1 MAFSKKTKLLAKQ
14 KSAFRCCLCY
24 KPFVEIHHIIPQ
36 ADGGS
41 DKLDNSAPLCSSC
54 HDLYGGNPE
63 KRRTIR
69 QMRDYWW
76 ELIEKRNNNL
86 TESLNLHE
94 FCEIKS
100 DKNWEGVLHSK
111 GVALYHAVFEE
122 ENFEDSVYHIH
133 RLLKSAQDTSPNKKR
148 FLYID
153 IYGHRNET
161 GGFDHDMYELQR
173 YFLLGFIAPYLTEIH
188 LPLGVIKNK
197 KVQKNNVPETI
208 EIIEKLDQDSI
219 NQAIDKGI
227 SSIWVADKDKL
238 MKFE

>member
-1 MAFSKKTKLLAKQ
+1 MAFSKKTKLLAKK
-14 KSAFRCCLCY
+14 KSAFRCCLCH

-36 ADGGS
+36 SEGGS
-41 DKLDNSAPLCSSC
+41 DELDNFAPLCSSC

-63 KRRTIR
+63 KRRTMR

-86 TESLNLHE
+86 TDLLNLDE

-100 DKNWEGVLHSK
+100 DKNWEGMLHSK
-111 GVALYHAVFEE
+111 GVVLYHAVFEE
-122 ENFEDSVYHIH
+122 ENFEVSVYHIH
-133 RLLKSAQDTSPNKKR
+133 RLLKIAQDTSPNKKR

-153 IYGHRNET
+153 IDGHRNKN

-173 YFLLGFIAPYLTEIH
+173 HFLLGFLAPYFTEIYM
-188 LPLGVIKNK
+188 PLGLINNK
-197 KVQKNNVPETI
+197 KAQRNNVPETI
-208 EIIEKLDQDSI
+208 EIIEKLDQNSI

-238 MKFE
+238 IKFE